1 MISNRI
7 SNFDAAMREIYYGLQ
22 ITDNQGEFDPQNPSI
37 QCSYLTRKAMRH
49 GSLEI
54 FEIKKN
60 SEI

>member
-1 MISNRI
+1 MILNRI

-22 ITDNQGEFDPQNPSI
+22 ITDNQREFDPQNPSI

-54 FEIKKN
+54 IEI
-60 SEI
+60 